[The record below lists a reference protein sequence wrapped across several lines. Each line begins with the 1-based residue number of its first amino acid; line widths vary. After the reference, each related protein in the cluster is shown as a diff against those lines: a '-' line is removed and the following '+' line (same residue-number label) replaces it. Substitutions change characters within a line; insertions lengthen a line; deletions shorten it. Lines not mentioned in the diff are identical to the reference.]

1 MSEMRE
7 VAAKFFDACETGQG
21 WSVCQAYCH
30 SDATF
35 SAQHVGSL
43 TGIDT
48 LEGYTEWMKGM
59 LGPLP
64 DAAYE
69 LKSFAVDEDRATVAA
84 CAVFTAT
91 HTGDGGPVPPTGKC
105 VSADYAYVMAFD
117 GGRIRHATK
126 IWNDAHSLAQLG
138 WA

>member
-1 MSEMRE
+1 MRE